1 MDEVA
6 RLEARHLRHHLEE
19 QSVGGDVERNAQEDI
34 RAALVELEAQSA
46 IRHVELEEGVA
57 RRQVHPFEVRHVP
70 SADDDTARVRVLLE
84 GPYHLRYLV
93 DMPAVIV
100 RPGAPLVSVDMSEVT
115 VRVRPF
121 VPDTHTM
128 LLQVLHV
135 RVALQEPEQFIDD
148 GFQVKLLRREQGKT
162 LLQIEA
168 HLMSENADSTRTC
181 AVALLRALVQ
191 HTLQKIQI
199 LFHAS
204 SVNQF
209 EDKGKKIYYL
219 AIYYLLFSWRR
230 EAGGGLVGRCEY
242 LLFSYLRFTIE
253 AGRRRGLF
261 CLLDP

>member
-1 MDEVA
+1 
-6 RLEARHLRHHLEE
+6 
-19 QSVGGDVERNAQEDI
+19 
-34 RAALVELEAQSA
+34 
-46 IRHVELEEGVA
+46 
-57 RRQVHPFEVRHVP
+57 
-70 SADDDTARVRVLLE
+70 
-84 GPYHLRYLV
+84 
-93 DMPAVIV
+93 MPAVIV

-148 GFQVKLLRREQGKT
+148 GFQVKLLRREQGET

-219 AIYYLLFSWRR
+219 AIYK
-230 EAGGGLVGRCEY
+230 
-242 LLFSYLRFTIE
+242 
-253 AGRRRGLF
+253 
-261 CLLDP
+261 